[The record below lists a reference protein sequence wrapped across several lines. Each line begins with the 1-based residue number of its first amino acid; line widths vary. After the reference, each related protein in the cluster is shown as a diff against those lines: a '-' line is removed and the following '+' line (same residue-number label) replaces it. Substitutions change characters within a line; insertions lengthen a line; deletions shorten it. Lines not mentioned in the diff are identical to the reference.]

1 MNMVLNQSN
10 LVLVNRMRIAA
21 QRESSELDIL
31 RFFAD
36 LDYARSRLLAFV
48 ATGKPELAAL
58 ARRTA
63 STVLASD
70 APARAPAAAAAAAEP
85 AAALAAVAPAVHQA
99 STAPA
104 QHHLPTAPALHPG
117 LVAPAVGATTPRRTA
132 PAVAPAATPA
142 SAAAPGRQFTEAKE
156 LMNRLAVEVAGI
168 RATFF
173 VLKLEKCMSRDD
185 LLALLPAFHQVMV
198 RGTGGTIA
206 ATMMAQVKGLLGNR

>member
-70 APARAPAAAAAAAEP
+70 APAQAPAAAAAAAEP

-142 SAAAPGRQFTEAKE
+142 GRSRIVSPSTPPPSAQPQPPRLVVSHPTRAFAAATSSCTGPRACRRNIEIGRAH
-156 LMNRLAVEVAGI
+156 V
-168 RATFF
+168 
-173 VLKLEKCMSRDD
+173 
-185 LLALLPAFHQVMV
+185 
-198 RGTGGTIA
+198 
-206 ATMMAQVKGLLGNR
+206 